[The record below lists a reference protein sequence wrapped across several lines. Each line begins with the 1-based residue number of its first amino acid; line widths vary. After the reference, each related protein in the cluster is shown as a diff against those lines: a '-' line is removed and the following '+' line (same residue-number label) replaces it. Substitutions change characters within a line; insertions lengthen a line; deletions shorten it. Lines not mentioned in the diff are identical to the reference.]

1 LGIGESEHVEFW
13 AIYGMERDD
22 DVLEFY
28 DQPSLDRLARLAIS
42 IVSLSPSYCEGMGL
56 DETTP

>member
-1 LGIGESEHVEFW
+1 MWQMRH
-13 AIYGMERDD
+13 GMERDD

-28 DQPSLDRLARLAIS
+28 DQSSLDRLVRLAIS
-42 IVSLSPSYCEGMGL
+42 IVSLSPPYCEGMGL